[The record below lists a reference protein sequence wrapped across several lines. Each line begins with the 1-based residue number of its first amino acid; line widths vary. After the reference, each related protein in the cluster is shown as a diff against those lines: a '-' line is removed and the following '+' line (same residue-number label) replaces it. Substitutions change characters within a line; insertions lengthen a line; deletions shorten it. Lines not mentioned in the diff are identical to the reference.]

1 MSKRG
6 LHLYKRLALTTL
18 TALIGLGGAAQ
29 ADIHAGG
36 PVYGGPNQ
44 VGGAIFCRVFNFGT
58 ASVSITLRQI
68 FAQDGTGVTPTADT
82 CTAALGTGQTCVYA
96 AAPITN
102 QAYSCR
108 VTDSATSS
116 SLSGAAEILDPAGDV
131 LSVLPFLPL
140 QK

>member
-1 MSKRG
+1 MSKR
-6 LHLYKRLALTTL
+6 LHLYKRLALITL

-36 PVYGGPNQ
+36 PVYGGPTSA
-44 VGGAIFCRVFNFGT
+44 GGAIFCRVFNFGT
-58 ASVSITLRQI
+58 DSVSISTRQI
-68 FAQDGTGVTPTADT
+68 LAQDGTPLNPTFDN
-82 CTAALGTGQTCVYA
+82 CNVALATGQTCVYA

-108 VTDSATSS
+108 VTDAATKSN
-116 SLSGAAEILDPAGDV
+116 LSGAAEILDSKGEV